1 MDRSSAMGIDVSC
14 QRSLMIVVVVAL
26 GSGGATS
33 AQELRYRIEPNQ
45 VVPYRVTI
53 VVDTPAETD
62 TMSGVIAFS
71 GKKSEPDQF
80 AVKYQGGLTR
90 KKQAKSS
97 GGSGGPGGFRG
108 GPRGFGRGPGRPGGG
123 PPRSPMSRFGSGIS
137 FDGLIQTSNEL
148 VVGRT
153 GEIKSL
159 TGESQ
164 LPYLMGNLS
173 LLPFEALPDG
183 SQKNWQWGSGI
194 SITEGST
201 SRIPRGPFGRGQQ
214 ETTSGGSE
222 SASYSIQSD
231 DGKRVMIKKTYRL
244 HSPAATE
251 DDHAMEITG
260 SGTFVFN
267 RELGVPES
275 LDFKQNLAVSGK
287 GSSVTV
293 PMTVAWNRI
302 SDEEY
307 QAHLKARADQFAA
320 LRQKTEQRKAQTGS
334 AGAQPLDS
342 DTKNAILA
350 ELRSDNV
357 ARVHSRLARLRNHK
371 LHPSDTD
378 LAHTVRD
385 LQSHK
390 NGGVSMAAKQVWKKW
405 SVDLESGSSTG
416 SGGTSKPGGADPFA
430 TVDKQ
435 PGQMR
440 VWSDASGSFKV
451 EAMLLKIDGNNVVL
465 KRKDGKELSVPIDRL
480 SKADQAVVAS
490 LKGTAKPD
498 NPFD

>member
-1 MDRSSAMGIDVSC
+1 MDRSNAVGIDVSC
-14 QRSLMIVVVVAL
+14 RRSLMIMVVVAL

-53 VVDTPAETD
+53 VVDTPAEKD
-62 TMSGVIAFS
+62 TMSGLIAFT

-108 GPRGFGRGPGRPGGG
+108 GPRGFGRGPGGG
-123 PPRSPMSRFGSGIS
+123 PPRSPMSRFGSGIT
-137 FDGLIQTSNEL
+137 FDGLTQTSNEL

-173 LLPFEALPDG
+173 LLPFEALPNEN
-183 SQKNWQWGSGI
+183 QKNWQWGSGI
-194 SITEGST
+194 SIVEGQP

-214 ETTSGGSE
+214 ETTTGGSE

-231 DGKRVMIKKTYRL
+231 DGRRVTIKKTYRL

-251 DDHAMEITG
+251 DDHSMEITG

-287 GSSVTV
+287 GSSVAV

-307 QAHLKARADQFAA
+307 QAHLKERADRFAA
-320 LRQKTEQRKAQTGS
+320 LQQKTQQRKAQSGS
-334 AGAQPLDS
+334 AGAQPLDAG
-342 DTKNAILA
+342 TKNAILA

-378 LAHTVRD
+378 LAQTVRD

-405 SVDLESGSSTG
+405 SAVLESASS
-416 SGGTSKPGGADPFA
+416 SGVAGTSKPGGTNPFA
-430 TVDKQ
+430 TADEQ
-435 PGQMR
+435 SGQMR
-440 VWSDASGSFKV
+440 VWTDASGSFEV
-451 EAMLLKIDGNNVVL
+451 EAVLVRIDGNNVVL

-480 SKADQAVVAS
+480 SKADQGVVAG
-490 LKGTAKPD
+490 LKGAKPD